1 MIQIKRL
8 FERAH
13 CCDFDERMD
22 VQFIAVMCDSPLPL
36 TWKTLRQIKWRLGR
50 LARGV
55 LSAAWRPSQRDFECL
70 FGTELELSLA
80 AQA

>member
-1 MIQIKRL
+1 MGERIDGRL
-8 FERAH
+8 KLGLMWE
-13 CCDFDERMD
+13 
-22 VQFIAVMCDSPLPL
+22 
-36 TWKTLRQIKWRLGR
+36 TLKQVKWRSGR

-80 AQA
+80 TQA